1 MKKVS
6 TNTFRILVADDDEA
20 ILDIYREVFDQDD
33 STELRSSEMDASV
46 PAGLSYDLTL
56 CRQANDAVDAVRSA
70 VAGKHPFSVAF
81 IDVRLPPGKDG
92 AWAAEKIRKI
102 DPYIDIV
109 FVTGCSDLDPAEI
122 SQRIPPAHRLLYLK
136 KPFCNVEIT
145 QLGAALSVK
154 WQMGNELRQSKAVL
168 EDKLQERTTE
178 LAEINQKLIQ
188 DIDHR
193 KQTENELRESR
204 ERLELALESSNSGV
218 WEWDIKKEKLFL
230 DDRTLKILGYERDEL
245 QTGVEGAAYLHHPED
260 YPIIQEQMRSHMRGE
275 IPVFDSEYRV
285 RTKNGT
291 WRWLR
296 SCGKI
301 AKWDGDQNPE
311 IFSGTTVDV
320 TERVQAKEE
329 KKRLENSLRQA
340 QKMEAIGTLAGG
352 LAHDF
357 NNVLSAINGY
367 MGIIRNHCSQDVKLS
382 HYVDQVLGA
391 SNRATDLIRNMMAF
405 SRQPKAE
412 VLPLD
417 IGAMVE
423 EVLTLLRASIPPTI
437 EISHHI
443 KTGLGSVLADPSQI
457 HQVVMNLCTNA
468 YQAMEKEG
476 GRLEITLE
484 PETISSDLANIHMNL
499 KQGRYLK
506 LSVTDT
512 GSGIDPEKIDRI
524 FEPYFTTKKVG
535 EGTGFGL
542 AMVHVIV
549 EEYKG
554 AILVDSQPGMGT
566 TFHVYLP
573 VTDKRESETEVD
585 EPPDSVLAG
594 NETILFVDDEKC
606 LADLGK
612 IMLEDYGYTVES
624 VTNPDVALA
633 SFKENQGKFDMVITD
648 YMMPEM
654 TGDRLARKILEIR
667 PEIPV
672 IMCTGF
678 NKSLIPEIVND
689 TGIKK
694 FITKPID
701 LESFV
706 KIIRDLFEGK
716 SLP

>member
-20 ILDIYREVFDQDD
+20 ILDIYREVFDQED
-33 STELRSSEMDASV
+33 STELRSAEMDTSV
-46 PAGLSYDLTL
+46 PARLSYDLTL
-56 CRQANDAVDAVRSA
+56 CRQANEAVEAVRSA

-81 IDVRLPPGKDG
+81 IDVLMPPGKDG
-92 AWAAEKIRKI
+92 AWAAEEIRKI

-122 SQRIPPAHRLLYLK
+122 TQRVPPAHRLLYLK

-168 EDKLQERTTE
+168 EDKLRERTTE
-178 LAEINQKLIQ
+178 LAETNKKLIE

-301 AKWDGDQNPE
+301 AKWDGAQNPE

-329 KKRLENSLRQA
+329 RKRLENSLRQA

-367 MGIIRNHCSQDVKLS
+367 MGIIRNHCFQDVKLS

-423 EVLTLLRASIPPTI
+423 EVLTLLHASIPPTI

-484 PETISSDLANIHMNL
+484 PETIPSDRANIHMNL

-512 GSGIDPEKIDRI
+512 GPGIDPEKIDRI

-549 EEYKG
+549 EEHKG

-573 VTDKRESETEVD
+573 VTDKREVKTEVD
-585 EPPDSVLAG
+585 ENPDSVLAG
-594 NETILFVDDEKC
+594 NERILFVDDEKC

-612 IMLEDYGYTVES
+612 VMLEDYGYEVES

-633 SFKENQGKFDMVITD
+633 TFKENHGRFDMVITD

-678 NKSLIPEIVND
+678 NKSLTPEIVNEA
-689 TGIKK
+689 GIKK
-694 FITKPID
+694 FITKPIE

-716 SLP
+716 PVE

>member
-1 MKKVS
+1 MKQVS
-6 TNTFRILVADDDEA
+6 PNTFRILVVDNDEA
-20 ILDIYREVFDQDD
+20 VLDIYREVFDPND
-33 STELRSSEMDASV
+33 SAEFRNAEMDVSV
-46 PAGLSYDLTL
+46 SARLSYDLTL
-56 CRQANDAVDAVRSA
+56 CRQANEAVEAVRSA

-122 SQRIPPAHRLLYLK
+122 FQRIPPAHRLLYLK

-168 EDKLQERTTE
+168 EDKLQDRTAE
-178 LAEINQKLIQ
+178 LAEINQKLVQ
-188 DIDHR
+188 DIDRR

-218 WEWDIKKEKLFL
+218 WEWDFKKEKLFL

-301 AKWDGDQNPE
+301 AKWNGDQTPE
-311 IFSGTTVDV
+311 ILSGTTVDV

-417 IGAMVE
+417 IGALVE

-476 GRLEITLE
+476 GRLDITLE
-484 PETISSDLANIHMNL
+484 PETIAFDFANIHTNI

-512 GSGIDPEKIDRI
+512 GPGIEPEKIHRI

-549 EEYKG
+549 EEHKG

-585 EPPDSVLAG
+585 ESPDSVLAG

-633 SFKENQGKFDMVITD
+633 AFKEDQGKFDMVITD

-672 IMCTGF
+672 IICTGF
-678 NKSLIPEIVND
+678 NKFLTPEIVND

-716 SLP
+716 SLR

>member
-6 TNTFRILVADDDEA
+6 TNTFRILVADDDET

-33 STELRSSEMDASV
+33 NTEFLNSEMDTSV
-46 PAGLSYDLTL
+46 PARLSYDLTL
-56 CRQANDAVDAVRSA
+56 CRQANEAVDAVRSA

-168 EDKLQERTTE
+168 EDKLQERTAE
-178 LAEINQKLIQ
+178 LAEINQKLLQ

-260 YPIIQEQMRSHMRGE
+260 YPMVQEQMRSHMRGE

-301 AKWDGDQNPE
+301 AKWDAAQIPE
-311 IFSGTTVDV
+311 ILSGTTVDV

-367 MGIIRNHCSQDVKLS
+367 MGIIRNHCSQDAKLS

-437 EISHHI
+437 EINHHI

-484 PETISSDLANIHMNL
+484 PETISSDFANIHMNI

-512 GSGIDPEKIDRI
+512 GPGIDPEKINRI
-524 FEPYFTTKKVG
+524 FEPYFTTKKAG

-549 EEYKG
+549 EEHKG

-573 VTDKRESETEVD
+573 VTDKRESETEAD
-585 EPPDSVLAG
+585 ESPDSVFAG

-654 TGDRLARKILEIR
+654 TGDKLARKILEIR
-667 PEIPV
+667 PDIPI

-678 NKSLIPEIVND
+678 NKSLTPEIVND
-689 TGIKK
+689 AGIKK
-694 FITKPID
+694 FITKPIE
-701 LESFV
+701 LENFV

-716 SLP
+716 TVA